1 MPPKCKFTREEII
14 QAALDIAKNE
24 GTAAITARSLG
35 TKLGASS
42 KPIFS
47 VFENME
53 EVQAE
58 VQKAAKALYAEYV
71 QVGLRQELAFKGVGT
86 QYILFAIKEPKLFQL
101 LFMSEQSQ
109 KPSVA
114 GILPIIDE
122 SYEQILLSVQNGYGL
137 GKKDAEN
144 LYRHL
149 WIYTHGIA
157 VLCATNMCLFTAEE
171 ISKMM
176 TEVFVGLLEE
186 IKGGKTE

>member
-101 LFMSEQSQ
+101 LFMSEQLQ

-137 GKKDAEN
+137 DKKNAEN

>member
-24 GTAAITARSLG
+24 GTASITARSLG
-35 TKLGASS
+35 AKLGSSS

-71 QVGLRQELAFKGVGT
+71 QVGLHQELAFKGVGT
-86 QYILFAIKEPKLFQL
+86 QYILFAMKEPKLFQL

-157 VLCATNMCLFTAEE
+157 VLCATNMCSFTAEE
-171 ISKMM
+171 ISRMM
-176 TEVFVGLLEE
+176 TEVCISLLKE
-186 IKGGKTE
+186 IKGGKTK

>member
-14 QAALDIAKNE
+14 ESALDIARSE
-24 GTAAITARSLG
+24 GTASITARALG
-35 TKLGASS
+35 AKLGSSS

-71 QVGLRQELAFKGVGT
+71 QIGLRQEFAFKGVGT

-101 LFMSEQSQ
+101 LFMSEQPQ

-122 SYEQILLSVQNGYGL
+122 SYEQILLSVQNGYDL
-137 GKKDAEN
+137 AKKDAEN

-157 VLCATNMCLFTAEE
+157 VLCATNMCSFTAEE
-171 ISKMM
+171 ISRMM
-176 TEVFVGLLEE
+176 TEVCRGLLKE
-186 IKGGKTE
+186 IKGDKTE